1 MMLNS
6 GDKVFVVHRRLFDK
20 DQSRFFLGT
29 VLGYENGIAK
39 VEGRT
44 LIKDSF
50 SGDFL
55 EKPDARTKIISISSG
70 TLIVYQ
76 LPQDTEIES
85 IKFEVDPKGSIMMT
99 DGSSF
104 NMDISEAPPSTK

>member
-1 MMLNS
+1 MLLNS

-20 DQSRFFLGT
+20 DQSRFFLGSI
-29 VLGYENGIAK
+29 LEYENGIAK

-44 LIKDSF
+44 LIKDPF
-50 SGDFL
+50 SGDIL

-76 LPQDTEIES
+76 LPQDIQIES
-85 IKFEVDPKGSIMMT
+85 IKFEVDLTGTIMMT
-99 DGSSF
+99 DGSKF
-104 NMDISEAPPSTK
+104 EMDISESPHQSK